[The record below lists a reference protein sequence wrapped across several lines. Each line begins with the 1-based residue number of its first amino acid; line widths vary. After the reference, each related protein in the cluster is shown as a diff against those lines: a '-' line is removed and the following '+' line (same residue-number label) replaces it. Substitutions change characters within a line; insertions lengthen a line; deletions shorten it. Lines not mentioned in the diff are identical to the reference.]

1 LDPNPNN
8 TFFFRESVDDPLFDT
23 EYKQL
28 ALRQLEKQ
36 KREQSTSEDVEMPV
50 APTEVVVDKKRELLE
65 SHPTRVRRLGQ
76 ILFPTLIEVYSSTVH
91 HQIRQRAIIGLVK
104 LAYFSDD
111 TVLKAVLKVHAAQ
124 TCVAHK

>member
-1 LDPNPNN
+1 M
-8 TFFFRESVDDPLFDT
+8 FDT

-36 KREQSTSEDVEMPV
+36 KREQSTGEDVEMPA
-50 APTEVVVDKKRELLE
+50 APAEVVVDKKRELLE

-111 TVLKAVLKVHAAQ
+111 TVLKAVLKVHAGQ
-124 TCVAHK
+124 MCVAY